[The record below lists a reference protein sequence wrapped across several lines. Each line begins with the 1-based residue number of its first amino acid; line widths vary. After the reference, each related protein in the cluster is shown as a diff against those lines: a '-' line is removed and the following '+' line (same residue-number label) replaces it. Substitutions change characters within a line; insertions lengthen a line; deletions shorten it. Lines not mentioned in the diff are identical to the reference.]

1 MCNGIK
7 SESKD
12 KERELGFRA
21 REQMEADFC
30 CLQVGLCRSQN
41 SQIYFVCHKQMAFS
55 TKPQKHCQ
63 HME

>member
-30 CLQVGLCRSQN
+30 CPQVGLCHRTVRFTLSVTN
-41 SQIYFVCHKQMAFS
+41 RWHFS

>member
-21 REQMEADFC
+21 HEQMEADFSAPADHRTVRFT
-30 CLQVGLCRSQN
+30 LSVTNRW
-41 SQIYFVCHKQMAFS
+41 HFS
-55 TKPQKHCQ
+55 TKPQKDCQ

>member
-41 SQIYFVCHKQMAFS
+41 SQIYFVCHKQMAF
-55 TKPQKHCQ
+55 
-63 HME
+63 